1 MPFGSNVVII
11 GYLVYNIFMILS
23 IQYAILKDIYC
34 MAEGKGCMCEEKI
47 RAVVTQFAKEAEK
60 IYGTV
65 LRAVILYGS
74 CARGDFAD
82 DSDIDIMV
90 LLDVAQD
97 EIGIARKKILD
108 VSDQIDLKYDV
119 VLAPVI
125 QSWRLYNQYMTVSCF
140 YQNVQKEGIKFA

>member
-1 MPFGSNVVII
+1 
-11 GYLVYNIFMILS
+11 
-23 IQYAILKDIYC
+23 
-34 MAEGKGCMCEEKI
+34 MCEEKI
-47 RAVVTQFAKEAEK
+47 KAVMTQFAKEIKK

-90 LLDVAQD
+90 LLDVAQE
-97 EIGIARKKILD
+97 EIGKARSKILD
-108 VSDQIDLKYDV
+108 VSDQIDLEYDV

-125 QSWRLYNQYMTVSCF
+125 QSWRQYNQYMTVSCF
-140 YQNVQKEGIKFA
+140 YQNIQKEGIKFA

>member
-1 MPFGSNVVII
+1 MPFGPNVVII

-23 IQYAILKDIYC
+23 IQYATLKDIYC
-34 MAEGKGCMCEEKI
+34 MAAGKGCMCEEKI

>member
-1 MPFGSNVVII
+1 
-11 GYLVYNIFMILS
+11 
-23 IQYAILKDIYC
+23 
-34 MAEGKGCMCEEKI
+34 MCEEKI
-47 RAVVTQFAKEAEK
+47 KVVVTQFAKKAEK

-82 DSDIDIMV
+82 DSDIDVMV

-97 EIGIARKKILD
+97 EIGIERKKIID
-108 VSDQIDLKYDV
+108 VSDQIDLEYDV
-119 VLAPVI
+119 VLAPVV
-125 QSWRLYNQYMTVSCF
+125 QSWRLYNQYMAVSCF

>member
-1 MPFGSNVVII
+1 
-11 GYLVYNIFMILS
+11 
-23 IQYAILKDIYC
+23 